1 MPTSDMR
8 STMDS
13 RQFTLC
19 PVFAAFA
26 SSIAATSTV
35 GMVAAS
41 VYGTAAGGAAGAEN
55 ALLATMTA
63 EGGPAGV
70 AGVASWWPKML
81 SFSLLKMPMGYLS
94 LHGRQGTVVVAD
106 S

>member
-26 SSIAATSTV
+26 SSIAATSTE
-35 GMVAAS
+35 GMVAAG
-41 VYGTAAGGAAGAEN
+41 VDGAAAGGAVDDPP
-55 ALLATMTA
+55 ATMPA
-63 EGGPAGV
+63 DGGPAGV

-81 SFSLLKMPMGYLS
+81 SFSLSKMPMGCLTV
-94 LHGRQGTVVVAD
+94 HGRRGIAAAAD
-106 S
+106 NGG